1 MMGFRSARIAA
12 GLTVAQVVKALG
24 VSDASV
30 YMWETGETRPKG
42 SRLPEVAQL
51 YNTTV
56 DELLSNNDS
65 TTTQDR

>member
-1 MMGFRSARIAA
+1 MGFRSARIAA

-30 YMWETGETRPKG
+30 YMWETGETRPKS

-51 YNTTV
+51 YHTTV
-56 DELLSNNDS
+56 DDLLSNNDS
-65 TTTQDR
+65 TTTQDQ